1 MELISIAVGVLLLL
15 VGRRMFWLFVGLAGF
30 LCGFQ
35 SGQIFF
41 PEQAMLGIVFGLL
54 LGVVGIFVAVF
65 FQRLSFAIG
74 GFFAGGYL
82 GLAVCS
88 HFQWEALA
96 HVCFVAA
103 GLLCAILAYKWM
115 DWGIIVLS
123 AFAGASAIVFNA
135 MVPLSPHVAICR
147 IFALGRSSAAWCRDT
162 HFERTR
168 QAESTS
174 S

>member
-1 MELISIAVGVLLLL
+1 MELISTAVGILMLL

-65 FQRLSFAIG
+65 FQQLSFAIG
-74 GFFAGGYL
+74 GFFSGGYL

-88 HFQWEALA
+88 HFQWETLS

-103 GLLCAILAYKWM
+103 GLICAILAYKWM
-115 DWGIIVLS
+115 DWGIIVIS
-123 AFAGASAIVFNA
+123 SFAGASAIV
-135 MVPLSPHVAICR
+135 LS
-147 IFALGRSSAAWCRDT
+147 ALGSLNPTWRFVTFLLLAIVGCVVQGRAFRDRK
-162 HFERTR
+162 E
-168 QAESTS
+168 ESV
-174 S
+174 

>member
-1 MELISIAVGVLLLL
+1 MELISIAVGILLLL

-74 GFFAGGYL
+74 GFFLYSSSVWGSL
-82 GLAVCS
+82 PKTCS
-88 HFQWEALA
+88 TKL
-96 HVCFVAA
+96 
-103 GLLCAILAYKWM
+103 
-115 DWGIIVLS
+115 
-123 AFAGASAIVFNA
+123 
-135 MVPLSPHVAICR
+135 HVAP
-147 IFALGRSSAAWCRDT
+147 T
-162 HFERTR
+162 
-168 QAESTS
+168 Q
-174 S
+174 

>member
-35 SGQIFF
+35 SGQMFF
-41 PEQAMLGIVFGLL
+41 PEQAMLGIVLGLL

-88 HFQWEALA
+88 HFQWEALS

-123 AFAGASAIVFNA
+123 AFAGASAIVFSA
-135 MVPLSPHVAICR
+135 MVPLSPTWRFVVFLLLAIVGCVVQGHA
-147 IFALGRSSAAWCRDT
+147 F
-162 HFERTR
+162 RTR
-168 QAESTS
+168 QAESS